1 MTGLSWAGFVQVAAR
16 PWLWLTAW
24 SQWRALGDPKW
35 WARRPPVPGPAGAYM
50 AFRLEAMHGSSKATL
65 SEDELVAYLEW
76 CRRMR
81 SLAR

>member
-1 MTGLSWAGFVQVAAR
+1 VTGVSRAAFVQVARR
-16 PWLWLTAW
+16 PRLWLTAW

-35 WARRPPVPGPAGAYM
+35 WARWPPVPGPAVAYM
-50 AFRLEAMHGSSKATL
+50 AFRLEAMHGSPKATL

>member
-1 MTGLSWAGFVQVAAR
+1 
-16 PWLWLTAW
+16 
-24 SQWRALGDPKW
+24 
-35 WARRPPVPGPAGAYM
+35 M
-50 AFRLEAMHGSSKATL
+50 AFRLEAMHGSPKATL